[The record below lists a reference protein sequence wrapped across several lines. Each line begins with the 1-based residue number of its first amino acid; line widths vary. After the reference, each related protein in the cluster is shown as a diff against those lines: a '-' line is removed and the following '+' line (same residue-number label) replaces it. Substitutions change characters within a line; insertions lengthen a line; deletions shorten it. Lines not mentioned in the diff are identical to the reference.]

1 MSTLLPLSAYIET
14 RFKPFE
20 IVICPTTMLLV
31 HLTLLLIPA
40 RFRFFSCADRYFF
53 LFFLFLPDVNN
64 TWSGW
69 LCLLEWILV
78 ISSSS
83 TVIVLFLPSMLSFWS

>member
-40 RFRFFSCADRYFF
+40 RFFYVQTVTFF
-53 LFFLFLPDVNN
+53 LFFLF
-64 TWSGW
+64 
-69 LCLLEWILV
+69 
-78 ISSSS
+78 
-83 TVIVLFLPSMLSFWS
+83 FFA